1 MPNTRLNISILIIL
15 CLTALASWGCS
26 ADRAEP
32 VLPGETV
39 DDITTSARTGDRY
52 FEIYDGGGWK
62 AITIKGVNIGTS
74 LPGRWYTEF
83 PADRDLYRSWLNDI
97 AAMNANTIRLYT
109 LLDPA
114 FYAVFAEYNADPT
127 NEALW
132 LIQEIW
138 PDDLVPDLNLHH
150 SVYKE
155 EYKLEVDRA
164 INALHGNADIPSR
177 QYRAYGN
184 YTADV
189 SPYLLAILV
198 GRELEP
204 EEVAATNKA
213 NPGLTE
219 YNGVY
224 VQTATSKSAS
234 PTEVWLAELCD
245 YVMEKSENLYGWQY
259 PVGFVSWPTLD
270 PLTHFTEW
278 EADGTP
284 GYNDREVVDP
294 HIFIKGPQNR
304 AGFFGAYHIYP
315 NYPDFMNNE
324 PSFAEASDEQ
334 GAFRYKGYLNQ
345 FMAIHPPYPA
355 LVAEFG
361 ISTSLN
367 TAHLNPE
374 GLNHGGLTETEQGEM
389 TVRMMRSIVD
399 EGYAGGII
407 FEWTDEWAKKTWNTE
422 PFMVPWERQVL
433 WRNAMCP
440 EQNYGLVSV
449 EPAEPAARGNE
460 DLTSAWLTASTA
472 ESFNP
477 LEGKGASLG
486 KIKSIEAGADEAFLY
501 LAIGIESGTGDAP
514 WQELGLA
521 VGIDVGFRDAGEF
534 LLPLS
539 GLPEL
544 PQGAEFL
551 LHIVSEEEAELL
563 ALPSYNRGLLTFNPE
578 PSRSADFTP
587 IVTMVNRERLTADGR
602 FFPALYSNESIL
614 NFGHF
619 NPDSP
624 GYSSTAHW
632 YFEADISRV
641 MVRLPWMLLN
651 VSDPSA
657 GTLLHDSGSYLKL
670 PVRDELSFKQTE
682 GLIFYAATYAKSI
695 EAADLSDWPVVID
708 FEPRRDNLFDQT
720 VQPFL
725 WGGWEE
731 PHYRFRLKESYLLIA
746 DYFKTVN

>member
-1 MPNTRLNISILIIL
+1 MIIL
-15 CLTALASWGCS
+15 CLIALDSWGCS

-32 VLPGETV
+32 VLPGETI
-39 DDITTSARTGDRY
+39 DGITTIARTGERY
-52 FEIYDGGGWK
+52 FEIFDGSSWK
-62 AITIKGVNIGTS
+62 AVTIKGVNIGTS

-83 PADRDLYRSWLNDI
+83 PADRNLYRTWLEEI

-114 FYAVFAEYNADPT
+114 FYAIFAEYNADPA

-150 SVYKE
+150 SAYKE
-155 EYKLEVDRA
+155 AYKLEVDLA

-184 YTADV
+184 YAADV
-189 SPYLLAILV
+189 SPYLLGILI

-204 EEVAATNKA
+204 EEVTATNAA
-213 NPGLTE
+213 NPGLNT

-224 VQTATSKSAS
+224 VQTAAGESAS

-245 YVMEKSENLYGWQY
+245 YVMQQSENLYGWQY

-270 PLTHFTEW
+270 PLTHYTEW

-284 GYNDREVVDP
+284 GYNDREVVNP
-294 HIFIKGPQNR
+294 HIFTKGLQNR

-324 PSFAEASDEQ
+324 PSFAEVSDDQ
-334 GAFRYKGYLNQ
+334 GVFRYKGYLNQ
-345 FMAIHPPYPA
+345 FMAIHPSYPA

-374 GLNHGGLTETEQGEM
+374 GLNHGGLTEIDQGEM
-389 TVRMMRSIVD
+389 TVRMMQSIVD

-440 EQNYGLVSV
+440 EQNYGIVSV
-449 EPAEPAARGNE
+449 EPAEPAARGSE
-460 DLTSAWLTASTA
+460 DLTSAWLAA
-472 ESFNP
+472 NAMESFNP
-477 LEGKGASLG
+477 VEGKGASFG
-486 KIKSIEAGADEAFLY
+486 KIRSIETGADEAFFY
-501 LAIGIESGTGDAP
+501 LAIGIESSSGGDAP

-521 VGIDVGFRDAGEF
+521 VGINMGFRDAGEL

-551 LHIVSEEEAELL
+551 LRIISEEEAELL
-563 ALPSYNRGLLTFNPE
+563 AIPTYNRGLLTFNPE
-578 PSRSADFTP
+578 QSRGADFTP
-587 IVTMVNRERLTADGR
+587 IVTLVNRERLTADGSY
-602 FFPALYSNESIL
+602 FPALYANESML

-619 NPDSP
+619 NPSNRD
-624 GYSSTAHW
+624 YSSTAHW
-632 YFEADISRV
+632 YYEAETGQVI
-641 MVRLPWMLLN
+641 VRLPWMLLN

-657 GTLLHDSGSYLKL
+657 GILLHDSGSYTDL
-670 PVRDELSFKQTE
+670 PARDELGSMQTE
-682 GLIFYAATYAKSI
+682 GLIFYAATYSKEN
-695 EAADLSDWPVVID
+695 EAVID
-708 FEPRRDNLFDQT
+708 FEPRRDNLFDQS

-725 WGGWEE
+725 WNAWEE
-731 PHYRFRLKESYLLIA
+731 PQYRYRLKDSYLLIA